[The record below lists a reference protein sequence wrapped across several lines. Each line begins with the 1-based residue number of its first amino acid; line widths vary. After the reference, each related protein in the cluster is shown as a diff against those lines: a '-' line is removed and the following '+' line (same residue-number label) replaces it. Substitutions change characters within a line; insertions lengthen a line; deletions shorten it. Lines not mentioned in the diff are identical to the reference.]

1 MPLKIGI
8 DGGGTK
14 TECILVDESGAI
26 VARHT
31 ASGCSPS
38 VVGPD
43 GARAILRDAL
53 RAVTAGHPS
62 ARVEGVLLCMSG
74 NRPFWKETAAELAGF
89 GRVEAV
95 GDYMPVLELATAGAP
110 GLVLHAGTGSFVAAR
125 APDGAIHYAG
135 GLGWRFGDPGGGY
148 DLGRRA
154 VARALFEQQGWEPRT
169 ALAEALVS
177 HTGLADYAANS
188 RLFYIDPAAH
198 AKIAAF
204 APRLVELA
212 ADGCDPARLII
223 AESIAE
229 LADLA
234 DRVLRRLFPLAS
246 KGSPVPFGVS
256 GRLLTSP
263 SALPAIRAHVAEY
276 SWPVRLQPIAD
287 PPIEGVRRLLQDFPD
302 PSR

>member
-1 MPLKIGI
+1 MPHKIGV

-14 TECILVDESGAI
+14 TECILVDEGGAI

-43 GARAILRDAL
+43 GARAVLRDAL
-53 RAVTAGHPS
+53 RAVTAGHPA
-62 ARVEGVLLCMSG
+62 ARVDGVLLCMSG
-74 NRPFWKETAAELAGF
+74 NRPFWKEAAAELAGF
-89 GRVEAV
+89 GCVEAV
-95 GDYMPVLELATAGAP
+95 GDYMPVLELATDGAP

-154 VARALFEQQGWEPRT
+154 IARALFELQGWEPRT
-169 ALAEALVS
+169 ELAEALVA

-188 RLFYIDPAAH
+188 RFFYTDPEAH

-212 ADGCDPARLII
+212 VGGCDPARRII

-229 LADLA
+229 LTELA
-234 DRVLRRLFPLAS
+234 DRVLRRLFPLVSA
-246 KGSPVPFGVS
+246 GSPVPFGVS
-256 GRLLTSP
+256 GKLLTIP
-263 SALPAIRAHVAEY
+263 PVLPAIRAHMAEY
-276 SWPVRLQPIAD
+276 SWPVRLRPIAE
-287 PPIEGVRRLLQDFPD
+287 PPIEGVRRLLKTHPE